1 MRSLKRRL
9 FVMGCSALIGY
20 GQASADDLSEVVKI
34 LGWLNR
40 PEVLALQRAA
50 DSLLVVTE
58 GPSRRSVAT
67 GKVFEYLNAKRP
79 ILVLGEGTEAARI
92 VLEAGAG
99 IATSATDPTQI
110 EAALRSLLTDA
121 PSVDGSDRALERYTY
136 PRLVARL
143 AEVIEEVV

>member
-1 MRSLKRRL
+1 MQRDA
-9 FVMGCSALIGY
+9 SAL
-20 GQASADDLSEVVKI
+20 
-34 LGWLNR
+34 
-40 PEVLALQRAA
+40 VLLDWFDPRHGV
-50 DSLLVVTE
+50 L
-58 GPSRRSVAT
+58 T
-67 GKVFEYLNAKRP
+67 GKVFEYLNARRP